1 MDSPNGMTASEIQ
14 AASKL
19 SYPTVIK
26 WLEVLYAQGLVDYRQ
41 VGRSKLW
48 FPRGMLQGMDEIDI
62 ERLLKLRRLGKELT
76 GPQKV
81 EQKE

>member
-1 MDSPNGMTASEIQ
+1 MDSPNGMTANEIQ
-14 AASKL
+14 TASKL

-48 FPRGMLQGMDEIDI
+48 FPRGVLQGMDEIDI